1 MILNISEVLSRYTS
15 AKVIILY
22 HTNTGYTDTGMI
34 SYIDDKW
41 IELVKEKGDR
51 MLIPVSGVRII
62 KFAEVVKQDRESST
76 LLRPSEEGDAQR

>member
-1 MILNISEVLSRYTS
+1 
-15 AKVIILY
+15 
-22 HTNTGYTDTGMI
+22 MI

-62 KFAEVVKQDRESST
+62 KFVEALKQDRESST
-76 LLRPSEEGDAQR
+76 LLRPSGEGDAQP

>member
-1 MILNISEVLSRYTS
+1 MNLSDLMRRYTS
-15 AKVIILY
+15 AKVVIHY
-22 HTNTGYTDTGMI
+22 HYNTGHIDTGMI

-51 MLIPVSGVRII
+51 MLIPVSAVRII